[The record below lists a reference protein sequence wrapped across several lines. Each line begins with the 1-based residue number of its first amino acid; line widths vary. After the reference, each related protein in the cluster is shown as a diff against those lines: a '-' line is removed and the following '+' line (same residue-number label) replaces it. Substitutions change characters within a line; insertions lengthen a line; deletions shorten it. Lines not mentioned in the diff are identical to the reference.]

1 MYQHATS
8 PRSIGQVLDSV
19 FKLMKPAF
27 VPLIG
32 YAIIGAVISLAPW
45 IYMYQQGVLENPLLM
60 IEMFSASGF
69 WVVILVMMPLNA
81 IVGGAALLRTQ
92 SIARGEASSFGESLK
107 GVGGHVVA
115 LILGMLGY
123 LVAVMIGTVLLIV
136 PGIILMISLAMFLP
150 AIVLGGKG
158 AIDGLKY
165 SHKLVWGNWWR
176 TATVYTIGFIIM
188 YVLMLVIGV
197 VLGLAFA
204 FTGTDLVAT
213 MLVDAASSII
223 SGLVAMPFFCA
234 LLSEIYTD
242 LRMRKSGDDLGAR
255 IEATSAVR

>member
-1 MYQHATS
+1 MYQVATS

-19 FKLMKPAF
+19 FKLMKAAF

-32 YAIIGAVISLAPW
+32 YAVVGAVIGLAPW

-60 IEMFSASGF
+60 FDMFTSPGY
-69 WVVILVMMPLNA
+69 WLVILVMMPLNA

-92 SIARGEASSFGESLK
+92 SVARGEASSFGESLK
-107 GVGGHVVA
+107 GVGPHVIA
-115 LILGMLGY
+115 IILGMLGY
-123 LVAVMIGTVLLIV
+123 LVAVMIGTMLLIV
-136 PGIILMISLAMFLP
+136 PGIILMVSLVMFLP

-188 YVLMLVIGV
+188 YVLMIVIGV

-204 FTGTDLVAT
+204 FTGVDLAAT
-213 MLVDAASSII
+213 MLIDAASSII
-223 SGLVAMPFFCA
+223 SGLLVIPFFCA
-234 LLSEIYTD
+234 LLFEVYTD
-242 LRMRKSGDDLGAR
+242 LTMRKSGGDLGAR
-255 IEATSAVR
+255 IEATGAVR